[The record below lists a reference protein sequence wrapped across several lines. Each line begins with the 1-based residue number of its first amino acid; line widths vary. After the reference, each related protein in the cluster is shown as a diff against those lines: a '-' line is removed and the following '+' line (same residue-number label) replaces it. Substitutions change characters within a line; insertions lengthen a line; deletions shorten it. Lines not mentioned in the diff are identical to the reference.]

1 MTKIDITLFVNN
13 DGQYDFNSAEILR
26 VFDGTL
32 KLSAIY
38 SLNSLLRNM
47 DFETADG
54 GWVEMQLVYDHG
66 DWRVMDW
73 FTV

>member
-1 MTKIDITLFVNN
+1 M
-13 DGQYDFNSAEILR
+13 
-26 VFDGTL
+26 
-32 KLSAIY
+32 Y
-38 SLNSLLRNM
+38 SLNSLLRDM

-54 GWVEMQLVYDHG
+54 GWVEMQLVYEHG

>member
-13 DGQYDFNSAEILR
+13 EGQYDFNSAEILR
-26 VFDGTL
+26 VFGGTL

-38 SLNSLLRNM
+38 SLNSLLRDM
-47 DFETADG
+47 DFETADD
-54 GWVEMQLVYDHG
+54 GWVEMQLVYDDG
-66 DWRVMDW
+66 NWRVMDW